1 MATRTITTTGSDN
14 GQPVLPP
21 VEEIAQAI
29 ADLSEA
35 ARKLMSTR
43 LKDEAIVLLLLLQA
57 MSGGVKRS
65 DIKVI
70 LHNLKIMDK
79 HWLKPLEGKS
89 K

>member
-1 MATRTITTTGSDN
+1 MARVMTTNNDN

-43 LKDEAIVLLLLLQA
+43 LKDEAIVLLLQA

-70 LHNLKIMDK
+70 LYNLKIMDK
-79 HWLKPLEGKS
+79 HWLKPLERKS

>member
-1 MATRTITTTGSDN
+1 MARVTTTNNDN

-43 LKDEAIVLLLLLQA
+43 LKDEAIVLLLQA

-79 HWLKPLEGKS
+79 HWLKPLERKS

>member
-1 MATRTITTTGSDN
+1 MTPKEAATPIE
-14 GQPVLPP
+14 LPP

-29 ADLSEA
+29 ADLSVA

-43 LKDEAIVLLLLLQA
+43 LSTKAIVILLQS

-65 DIKVI
+65 DIEII
-70 LHNLKIMDK
+70 LHNLQIMDR
-79 HWLKPLEGKS
+79 HWLKPLTEK